1 MNSPKHT
8 SPKNTFEKFFP
19 VNAVDYCFELWQKHN
34 FKFVIS
40 KKRNSKLGDY
50 RYHHLHK
57 SHTITVNGD
66 LNKFSFTV
74 TFIHEV
80 AHLVAGVT
88 HGRNIAPHGIEWKL
102 TFKLLMQPIL
112 NNTVF
117 PPDVLVPLQLY
128 LKNAG
133 ASSCSDPQLL
143 KALQQYD
150 HWHEGVVYLSDIS
163 IEEKFI
169 FNKRVFKKLE
179 RRRTRTLCL
188 DLENNKR
195 YLIAEVAKVSRF
207 VQ

>member
-1 MNSPKHT
+1 MTKSPLT
-8 SPKNTFEKFFP
+8 TFEKFFP
-19 VNAVDYCFELWQKHN
+19 PEAVTYCFELWQKHN
-34 FKFVIS
+34 FKFIIS
-40 KKRNSKLGDY
+40 KKRSSKLGDY
-50 RYHHLHK
+50 RYHFIDK

-80 AHLVAGVT
+80 AHLVAGVEY
-88 HGRNIAPHGIEWKL
+88 GRKILPHGTEWKA
-102 TFKLLMQPIL
+102 TFKSIMQPIL
-112 NNTVF
+112 HNKVF

-150 HWHEGVVYLSDIS
+150 HWNEGIVYLSN
-163 IEEKFI
+163 IEINETFE

-179 RRRTRTLCL
+179 IRRTRSLCV
-188 DLENNKR
+188 DVVTNKK
-195 YLIAEVAKVSRF
+195 YLVAEVAKVSK
-207 VQ
+207 V